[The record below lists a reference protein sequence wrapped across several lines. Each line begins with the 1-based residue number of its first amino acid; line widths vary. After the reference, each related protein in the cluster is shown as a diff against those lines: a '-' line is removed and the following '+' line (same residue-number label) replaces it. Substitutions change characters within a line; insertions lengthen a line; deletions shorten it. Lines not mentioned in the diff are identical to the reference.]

1 MRGKRW
7 EDEVNFTPVAI
18 DVAREKFQETERKNA
33 EIARQKDEEIAQEK
47 QKLLQ
52 FFRSL
57 PDKQKAELRAKA
69 HEQTAKIIK
78 PETMGFDAMVK
89 AKLHVLTRQLFE
101 CESQK

>member
-1 MRGKRW
+1 M
-7 EDEVNFTPVAI
+7 

-33 EIARQKDEEIAQEK
+33 EIAKQTEQKIATEK

-57 PDKQKAELRAKA
+57 PDAQKTELRQKA

-101 CESQK
+101 RESQK